1 VPRDGLA
8 GVVGVG
14 VIINES
20 DPLDPDGRWAGPQGY
35 TLEAE
40 PCDDITYYRTLDFC
54 AEPPLEDSQPPGSYL
69 TVVEDQKPFLVG
81 AGVTCSTFGTQLD
94 DVLASYRAVTDRGL
108 ELRQWSQ
115 IANELWTGDRANNE
129 NRYLADANSTD
140 VGDGDAVSLVEA
152 IGLLEDA
159 FGNCSPGGVQVIH
172 MPRKLVAYASWK
184 KLIWT
189 TPGSGR
195 IYTANDSLVVA
206 DRGYPGTGPEG
217 VEPTETTAWIY
228 STGVL
233 TARLGPVRHP
243 ELDWGY
249 AVTALTN
256 DVAVRSERAAAIN
269 WACCHLA
276 VNVEYGV

>member
-1 VPRDGLA
+1 
-8 GVVGVG
+8 
-14 VIINES
+14 
-20 DPLDPDGRWAGPQGY
+20 LDPDGRWAGPQGY

-54 AEPPLEDSQPPGSYL
+54 TPIDDLTDSQPPGSYL
-69 TVVEDQKPFLVG
+69 TLVEDQKPFLVG

-115 IANELWTGDRANNE
+115 IANELWTGDRVNNE
-129 NRYLADANSTD
+129 NRYLAD
-140 VGDGDAVSLVEA
+140 
-152 IGLLEDA
+152 
-159 FGNCSPGGVQVIH
+159 
-172 MPRKLVAYASWK
+172 
-184 KLIWT
+184 
-189 TPGSGR
+189 
-195 IYTANDSLVVA
+195 ANDSLVVA

-243 ELDWGY
+243 ELDLGY

-269 WACCHLA
+269 WACCQLA